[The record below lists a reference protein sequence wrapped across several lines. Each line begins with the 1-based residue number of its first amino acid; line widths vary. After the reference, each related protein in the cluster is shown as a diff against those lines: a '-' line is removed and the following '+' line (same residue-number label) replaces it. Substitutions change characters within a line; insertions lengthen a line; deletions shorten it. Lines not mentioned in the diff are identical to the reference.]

1 MWNQIHTLSIKSSS
15 PLDKFKIKNMK
26 NPQPNQIQ
34 HHKLGGELRFLFTKT
49 LDSDDVLGLTLI
61 GDSKNYLQGLPK
73 PLLDEITTRGLG
85 LDIEVCTS
93 NMTHWLTIY
102 HERAS
107 NNFKL
112 KKTNNWVDLLTR
124 SGIKIGEKIDCWAL
138 YNAEKDPNGILRLLI
153 EKVSDFFL

>member
-1 MWNQIHTLSIKSSS
+1 
-15 PLDKFKIKNMK
+15 
-26 NPQPNQIQ
+26 
-34 HHKLGGELRFLFTKT
+34 
-49 LDSDDVLGLTLI
+49 
-61 GDSKNYLQGLPK
+61 
-73 PLLDEITTRGLG
+73 
-85 LDIEVCTS
+85 
-93 NMTHWLTIY
+93 MTHWLTIY

-153 EKVSDFFL
+153 EKVSENFVQNQINFENYIHQFYDTEIAVKVFL